1 MPPTPR
7 LLRVAATLL
16 AVAATSLAA
25 RDAAAQA
32 VGTGG
37 VRGRAYTSADRSA
50 ISYALIRLSLAGAA
64 GPARTALSDAQG
76 AFAFA
81 AVAPGTYRLTLER
94 IGYSSE
100 ASEPFTVAAGE
111 TVERN
116 LASRPTTI
124 ALQAIV
130 ATPECR
136 TNADLD
142 RNPALAALWREAR
155 KAVEASTA
163 FADAYAYSYEQRQY
177 STTNADDAPV
187 DSLVSRVMNDPR
199 VPRPNRDRQGW
210 GRASTFRLHLDVP
223 DGREILDP
231 SFLTTHCLEG
241 DAAQTADGLEL
252 GFRPVRTR
260 RGRIDIR
267 GVVRVDRRTLQ
278 LQEIE
283 LEYLDGQ
290 DAFMQ
295 ATVVYQNATV
305 PGGTIRLPAGM
316 TFVGTPPRGTGL
328 RPVRG
333 QVQFTNYRDLR
344 KVDVN
349 PPAAP

>member
-1 MPPTPR
+1 
-7 LLRVAATLL
+7 V
-16 AVAATSLAA
+16 
-25 RDAAAQA
+25 
-32 VGTGG
+32 
-37 VRGRAYTSADRSA
+37 
-50 ISYALIRLSLAGAA
+50 SYALIRLSPADAT
-64 GPARTALSDAQG
+64 GPARTVLSDASG
-76 AFAFA
+76 AFAFT

-100 ASEPFTVAAGE
+100 ASEPFAVASGE
-111 TVERN
+111 IVERS
-116 LASRPTTI
+116 LASRPTAI

-177 STTNADDAPV
+177 STTNVDDAPV
-187 DSLVSRVMNDPR
+187 DSLVSRVVNDPR

-210 GRASTFRLHLDVP
+210 GRASTFQLHLEVP

-231 SFLTTHCLEG
+231 AFLTTHCLEG
-241 DAAQTADGLEL
+241 DASQTADGIEL
-252 GFRPVRTR
+252 GFRPVRPR

-267 GVVRVDRRTLQ
+267 GVVRVDRRTLN
-278 LQEIE
+278 LKEIE
-283 LEYLDGQ
+283 LEYMEGST
-290 DAFMQ
+290 AFMQ
-295 ATVVYQNATV
+295 AIVVYQDAAV

-316 TFVGTPPRGTGL
+316 TFVGTPPRGTVL

-333 QVQFTNYRDLR
+333 QVQFVNYTGLE
-344 KVDVN
+344 KVDS
-349 PPAAP
+349 AAPPPR

>member
-1 MPPTPR
+1 MLPTLR
-7 LLRVAATLL
+7 LLRAATLA

-32 VGTGG
+32 AGTGG
-37 VRGRAYTSADRSA
+37 VRGRAYTAAERAA
-50 ISYALIRLSLAGAA
+50 ISYALIRLSPAGAA
-64 GPARTALSDAQG
+64 GPGRTVLSDAQG

-100 ASEPFTVAAGE
+100 SSEPFTVAAGE

-116 LASRPTTI
+116 LASRPTAI

-136 TNADLD
+136 TNADLEG
-142 RNPALAALWREAR
+142 NPALAALWREAR

-187 DSLVSRVMNDPR
+187 DSLVSRVVNDPR

-210 GRASTFRLHLDVP
+210 GRASTFQLHLEVP

-231 SFLTTHCLEG
+231 AFLTTHCLEG
-241 DAAQTADGLEL
+241 DPSQTADGFEL
-252 GFRPVRTR
+252 GFRPVRPR

-267 GVVRVDRRTLQ
+267 GVVRVDRRTLN
-278 LQEIE
+278 LKEIE
-283 LEYLDGQ
+283 LEYMEGST
-290 DAFMQ
+290 AFMQ
-295 ATVVYQNATV
+295 ATVVYQDAAV

-316 TFVGTPPRGTGL
+316 TFVGAPPRGTVL

-333 QVQFTNYRDLR
+333 QVQFVNYRNLM
-344 KVDVN
+344 KVDAA